1 LAGWL
6 VNFVL
11 IKAGKAAIHMTKTSP
26 LITTNRVMTLRRHF
40 AMVLLLAF
48 VGGAH
53 AQSGRRAPKP
63 QATPDKSEATPAN
76 EVASETNKAPK
87 EESAREI
94 NVVVARQST
103 SKTLPSEDVIYAS
116 FVNRLNE
123 LATVATTSI
132 GDLNRDQAIKR
143 AKAETDAFVVLMQF
157 EIDSF
162 QHGTIVMNSPDLK
175 ITYFV
180 FAPRSGKEMTKDKIY
195 FQAIGGARARK
206 DEWPKGPPL
215 KITPAAAGIAAADRL
230 HDWLVLVLRA
240 PEKL

>member
-1 LAGWL
+1 M
-6 VNFVL
+6 
-11 IKAGKAAIHMTKTSP
+11 I
-26 LITTNRVMTLRRHF
+26 LRRHF
-40 AMVLLLAF
+40 AMVVLLAF
-48 VGGAH
+48 VGGVAH

-63 QATPDKSEATPAN
+63 QATPDKTEATPA
-76 EVASETNKAPK
+76 SEAAPDTSKAA
-87 EESAREI
+87 AREELARKI
-94 NVVVARQST
+94 KVVVARQST
-103 SKTLPSEDVIYAS
+103 SKTLASEDVIYAS

-123 LATVATTSI
+123 FGTVVTTSI

-240 PEKL
+240 QEKL

>member
-1 LAGWL
+1 
-6 VNFVL
+6 
-11 IKAGKAAIHMTKTSP
+11 MTKASP
-26 LITTNRVMTLRRHF
+26 LISVNRVMTLRRHF
-40 AMVLLLAF
+40 AMVVLLAF
-48 VGGAH
+48 VGGVAQ

-63 QATPDKSEATPAN
+63 QASPDKTEATPTG
-76 EVASETNKAPK
+76 ELASETNKAAK
-87 EESAREI
+87 EESARKI
-94 NVVVARQST
+94 KVVVARQST

-123 LATVATTSI
+123 FGAMATTSI

-162 QHGTIVMNSPDLK
+162 QRGTIVMNSPDLK

-215 KITPAAAGIAAADRL
+215 KITAAAAGIAAADRL
-230 HDWLVLVLRA
+230 HDWLVLVLKA
-240 PEKL
+240 QEKL

>member
-1 LAGWL
+1 M
-6 VNFVL
+6 
-11 IKAGKAAIHMTKTSP
+11 AGKAAIHMTKILR
-26 LITTNRVMTLRRHF
+26 LISTHRVMTLRRHF
-40 AMVLLLAF
+40 ALVVLLVF
-48 VGGAH
+48 VGGVAH
-53 AQSGRRAPKP
+53 AQSGRRAPTP
-63 QATPDKSEATPAN
+63 QATPGKTEATPVSEPAP
-76 EVASETNKAPK
+76 ETNKAAAK
-87 EESAREI
+87 EESARRI
-94 NVVVARQST
+94 NLVVARHST
-103 SKTLPSEDVIYAS
+103 SKTLPSEDAIYAS

-123 LATVATTSI
+123 FGTVATTSI
-132 GDLNRDQAIKR
+132 EDLNRDQAIKR

-162 QHGTIVMNSPDLK
+162 QRGTIVRNSPDLK

-230 HDWLVLVLRA
+230 HDWLVLVIRA
-240 PEKL
+240 QEKQ